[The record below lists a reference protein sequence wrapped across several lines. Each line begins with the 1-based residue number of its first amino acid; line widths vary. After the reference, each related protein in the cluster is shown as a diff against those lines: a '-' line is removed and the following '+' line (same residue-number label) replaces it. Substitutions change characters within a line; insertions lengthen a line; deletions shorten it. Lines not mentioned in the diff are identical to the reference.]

1 MKRLTACLLILS
13 LCAPAVLAEIT
24 EGFDYTISDT
34 YEFGIFP
41 LNNESLLITGA
52 GAYQIDAKGGSY
64 IEVQD
69 TAPLEQNVGGIYGL
83 NLDDSSTMD
92 YYGGETNLFRIIDNA
107 RATFSGG
114 SINYISSYQDSDL
127 TKHITFIADL
137 DSIGFDGSVLTGNW
151 LDGSSFSVTLQDQA
165 GYDSVYSNINFIPE
179 PATLALFGLG
189 GLLLRKKKY
198 RR

>member
-1 MKRLTACLLILS
+1 VKRLTACLLILS